1 MILAFIFYL
10 FYVGY
15 ISIDAAIWV
24 SMSVFIMIA
33 IYESFLFFSL
43 TKFMGKEVNKNT
55 ESS

>member
-1 MILAFIFYL
+1 MWD
-10 FYVGY
+10 

-43 TKFMGKEVNKNT
+43 TKFMGKEVHKNT